1 MDPDTT
7 IGVVSH
13 TLEVNF
19 RYNGK
24 KLKRNVELWDTAG
37 QERFRAIVNM

>member
-7 IGVVSH
+7 IGAVYH
-13 TLEVNF
+13 ILEVNF
-19 RYNGK
+19 RYKGE
-24 KLKRNVELWDTAG
+24 KLKRKVEIWDTAG